1 MSFNLSINFETFEH
15 LQFFMIEFNKFK
27 KIQEKKINKKV
38 DELACNSFSEVKD
51 NRGRHQQKY
60 HNLAKIYQSEHPE
73 LSYKECLRIVY
84 KNNKNDEKII

>member
-1 MSFNLSINFETFEH
+1 MSFNLSINFECFED
-15 LQFFMIEFNKFK
+15 LQTFMIEFNKFK

-38 DELACNSFSEVKD
+38 DELASNSFSEVKD

>member
-1 MSFNLSINFETFEH
+1 MSFNLSINFECFED
-15 LQFFMIEFNKFK
+15 LQTFMIEFNKFK

-60 HNLAKIYQSEHPE
+60 HNLAKLYQSEHPE
-73 LSYKECLRIVY
+73 LSYKQCLKFVY